1 MGKDQLNCNT
11 SKGNTTPG
19 AVMGKLTQTRSR
31 TQQQQQ
37 QQQQQ
42 GASMHHSLTYL
53 AASMFPLS
61 QLPQLILINYTTQNN
76 YITILPV

>member
-19 AVMGKLTQTRSR
+19 AVMGKLTQTRRR
-31 TQQQQQ
+31 TQQQ

-53 AASMFPLS
+53 AASMCPLS